1 MDALGGASGAVPAD
15 ELRQVTS
22 LLWTSIEASLH
33 PAEFPEVRRALGV
46 TALEEN
52 ERLMEEATA
61 LAEIIGDVRHR
72 VDTAAHRRLNAQK
85 SLYAN
90 PTRALVEGEL
100 RLLIASIKKCAAGDG
115 SLSAS
120 ASSSV
125 AGSRPHSRQ
134 GSRPGSHQ
142 GARPPADVSIA
153 GSDVGD
159 GSANDGAVAAG
170 DAEAATD
177 KQSGASG
184 AATRLGGE
192 DESVTRLLASTDEE
206 RALLEYVTKSAR
218 DLTLGG
224 GNRAPSASSSR
235 PQSSSR
241 PSSSHSSLSSAAAAE
256 RLGRKISAFDV
267 DAVAGRLRELVSLE
281 KEALLEDIEIMR
293 RCLEDEAE
301 FMVDAVGRAADDAK
315 EEAREARGAEPPPDV
330 AELRRYGARLRGVY
344 VEEKERVEHEA
355 RVERLI
361 GGREKPGAKETKENA
376 PGGRRAGRL
385 EPVAANKKE
394 PAGQRRTDDAR
405 GAPRVFP
412 EAPLAP
418 APPPSAPR
426 PPAGGRAAA
435 FRRRVG

>member
-1 MDALGGASGAVPAD
+1 MDALGVATGAVPAN
-15 ELRQVTS
+15 ELRQVTTT
-22 LLWTSIEASLH
+22 LWTSIEASINRVEL
-33 PAEFPEVRRALGV
+33 PEVRRALGV

-85 SLYAN
+85 SLYSN

-100 RLLIASIKKCAAGDG
+100 RLLIASIKKSSSRHVFGDA

-142 GARPPADVSIA
+142 GARPHADDMKFA
-153 GSDVGD
+153 DWSDIGE
-159 GSANDGAVAAG
+159 GSANGHPMPPAAASARGAPETTRAG
-170 DAEAATD
+170 ADD
-177 KQSGASG
+177 
-184 AATRLGGE
+184 
-192 DESVTRLLASTDEE
+192 DSVTRLLASTDEE
-206 RALLEYVTKSAR
+206 RALLEYVTRSAR
-218 DLTLGG
+218 DLSL
-224 GNRAPSASSSR
+224 NHRPWSAEGSSR

-241 PSSSHSSLSSAAAAE
+241 PSSSHSSLSSAAAVE
-256 RLGRKISAFDV
+256 RLGPKINAFDV

-281 KEALLEDIEIMR
+281 KEALLEDIEALQ

-301 FMVDAVGRAADDAK
+301 CMADAVGRAVDDDAD
-315 EEAREARGAEPPPDV
+315 RISAEPPPDV

-344 VEEKERVEHEA
+344 AEEKERVEHEA

-361 GGREKPGAKETKENA
+361 SGACGKKKIA
-376 PGGRRAGRL
+376 PALLQTAVRL
-385 EPVAANKKE
+385 EPVAA
-394 PAGQRRTDDAR
+394 PAGRRIADDAF
-405 GAPRVFP
+405 AD
-412 EAPLAP
+412 APLAP
-418 APPPSAPR
+418 APPPTAPR

-435 FRRRVG
+435 FRRRVGS